1 MFRTC
6 IVNTDTNL
14 VINVV
19 EYETE
24 ETGVPP
30 GFEPPLLCVPS
41 DTGEIGGTYLDGV
54 ITNPI
59 PILVITAEMNKSYAS
74 NLLQQTDWTTIPDVA
89 DPSKSNP
96 YLGNVNE
103 FLVYRNK
110 IRAIAINPVPG
121 MLVWD
126 PVPAPVWVTV

>member
-24 ETGVPP
+24 ETGIPP
-30 GFEPPLLCVPS
+30 GFEAPLLCVPS
-41 DTGEIGGTYLDGV
+41 DTGEIGGTYSDGV
-54 ITNPI
+54 ITNPP
-59 PILVITAEMNKSYAS
+59 PIWVVTAEMNKSYAA
-74 NLLQQTDWTTIPDVA
+74 NFLQQTDWTTIPDVA
-89 DPSKSNP
+89 DPLKSNP

-103 FLVYRNK
+103 FLIYRNK
-110 IRAIAINPVPG
+110 IRTVAINPVPG
-121 MLVWD
+121 ILVWPD
-126 PVPAPVWVTV
+126 MPSPVWVTV